1 MTRHSLASLVSP
13 VFLRL
18 VLAVTFFWAGLGK
31 VVATSDYS
39 GDDAA
44 TLKRWNITSSGSP
57 TTPAPTNAP
66 TPPTTPTT
74 PTTPT
79 DPPADGA
86 SAGEPAP
93 AEPATDSIRAPRLYH
108 IALMIERMARTS
120 PPPPATIDSTPT
132 PPTPELRRT
141 IPAFAADGRTP
152 VVLAWS
158 AAICEIAAGVCCFI
172 GLLTRLAALSLAGV
186 MATAIWLTQIGPA
199 YASGSAMFGF
209 LPRHETFDTAAWQP
223 LLWQVSLLG
232 ASLALLFAGPGLIS
246 LDRLFFHRPHSAT
259 RPATSA
265 GTPA

>member
-1 MTRHSLASLVSP
+1 MIRNSLASLVSP

-31 VVATSDYS
+31 VVVMSDFS

-44 TLKRWNITSSGSP
+44 TLKRWNVVSSGPP

-66 TPPTTPTT
+66 T
-74 PTTPT
+74 TPT
-79 DPPADGA
+79 DSSTDRA

-120 PPPPATIDSTPT
+120 PPSPTAIDATTT
-132 PPTPELRRT
+132 PPTPELKRT
-141 IPAFAADGRTP
+141 VPAFAAGGRTP

-199 YASGSAMFGF
+199 YASGSAMYGF

-246 LDRLFFHRPHSAT
+246 LDRLFFHRPHVAAK
-259 RPATSA
+259 PAASA
-265 GTPA
+265 GTTA